1 MTLCSSDN
9 HYSTVPQNII
19 KKINEDCKKRLA
31 KDIKIYL
38 KEKIGNNMVANVT
51 KISQKMKSKSF
62 LGIDKNIIEQET
74 MSFFNY
80 KV

>member
-9 HYSTVPQNII
+9 HYSTAPQNII

>member
-9 HYSTVPQNII
+9 HYSTAPQNII
-19 KKINEDCKKRLA
+19 KKINEDSKKRLA

>member
-1 MTLCSSDN
+1 MKLCSSDN

-62 LGIDKNIIEQET
+62 LGIDKSIIEQET

-80 KV
+80 KI

>member
-38 KEKIGNNMVANVT
+38 KEKIGNNMVANIT

>member
-1 MTLCSSDN
+1 MKLGSSDN
-9 HYSTVPQNII
+9 HYSTAPQNII
-19 KKINEDCKKRLA
+19 KKIMEDCKQRLA

-38 KEKIGNNMVANVT
+38 KKKIGNNMVANVT

-80 KV
+80 KI

>member
-1 MTLCSSDN
+1 MKLCSSDN

>member
-1 MTLCSSDN
+1 MKLCSSDN

-38 KEKIGNNMVANVT
+38 NEKIGNNMVANVT

-62 LGIDKNIIEQET
+62 LGIDKSITEQET

-80 KV
+80 KI

>member
-1 MTLCSSDN
+1 MTLCRSDN
-9 HYSTVPQNII
+9 QYSTVPQNII

>member
-1 MTLCSSDN
+1 MKLCSSDN

-38 KEKIGNNMVANVT
+38 KKKIGNNMVANVT

>member
-1 MTLCSSDN
+1 M
-9 HYSTVPQNII
+9 PQNII

-62 LGIDKNIIEQET
+62 LGIDKIIIEQET